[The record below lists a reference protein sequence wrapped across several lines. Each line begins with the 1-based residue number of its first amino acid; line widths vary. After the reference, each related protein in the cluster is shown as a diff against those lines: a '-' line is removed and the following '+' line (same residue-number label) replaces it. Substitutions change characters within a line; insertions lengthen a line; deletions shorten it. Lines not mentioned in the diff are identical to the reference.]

1 MKLGFIYAGQGS
13 QKVGMGLDLYEK
25 YPEFKETFDRL
36 SGETGGVDFDVKKVC
51 FGGPAETLNETK
63 YTQPCM
69 VAFAVGM
76 TKVLKNLGVEP
87 VAAAGLS
94 LGEYSA
100 LYAAGV
106 FTEEQVIP
114 LVQFRGNAM
123 QTAVSGR
130 DCKMIAVLGLD
141 KETVFAG
148 CDKVREQIEAE
159 GRKTADGKLPV
170 AEPANFN
177 CPGQITVSG
186 DAEAVDMAAE
196 VLKEMG
202 AKRCLPV
209 KVSGPFHTSLMKP
222 AGDAL
227 ADRFKSE
234 SFGDMQIPVIFN
246 CIGREKNDDE
256 TIPVLLENQVQKSVY
271 FDDSIKAMADMGIE
285 AFVEIGPG
293 KTLSKFVQKTT
304 PDIPVYGVETVRD
317 IEELLEI
324 INN

>member
-1 MKLGFIYAGQGS
+1 MRLGFIYAGQGA

-25 YPEFKETFDRL
+25 YPEFKETFDNV
-36 SGETGGVDFDVKKVC
+36 TGVDFDLKQVC
-51 FGGPAETLNETK
+51 FEGPAETLNETK

-76 TKVLKNLGVEP
+76 TKVLKSHGVTP
-87 VAAAGLS
+87 VCAAGLS

-100 LYAAGV
+100 LYASGV
-106 FTEEQVIP
+106 FTEDQVIP

-148 CDKVREQIEAE
+148 CEKVKATLEAE
-159 GRKTADGKLPV
+159 GKSLV

-227 ADRFKSE
+227 ADRFKNE
-234 SFGDMQIPVIFN
+234 SFGDMQIPVVFN
-246 CIGREKNDDE
+246 CIGREKNADE
-256 TIPVLLENQVQKSVY
+256 TIPALLEQQVQKSVY
-271 FDDSIKAMADMGIE
+271 FDDSIKAMADMGID

-304 PDIPVYGVETVRD
+304 PDIPVYGVETVEE
-317 IEELLEI
+317 IEKLLKI
-324 INN
+324 IG

>member
-1 MKLGFIYAGQGS
+1 MKLGFLYAGQGS
-13 QKVGMGLDLYEK
+13 QKVGMGQDLYEK
-25 YPEFKETFDRL
+25 YPEFKETFDNVQ
-36 SGETGGVDFDVKKVC
+36 GVDFDLKKVC
-51 FGGPAETLNETK
+51 FEGPAETLNETK

-76 TKVLKNLGVEP
+76 TKVLKKLGIEP
-87 VAAAGLS
+87 VCAAGLS

-100 LYAAGV
+100 LYASGV

-141 KETVFAG
+141 KDTIFEG
-148 CDKVREQIEAE
+148 CEKVRQQLE
-159 GRKTADGKLPV
+159 ADGKVDADGKVLV

-227 ADRFKSE
+227 ADRFKNE
-234 SFGDMQIPVIFN
+234 SFGEMQVPVIFN
-246 CIGREKNDDE
+246 CIGREKNADE
-256 TIPVLLENQVQKSVY
+256 TIPALLEQQVQKSVY
-271 FDDSIKAMADMGIE
+271 FDDSIKAMAAMGIE

-304 PDIPVYGVETVRD
+304 PDIPVYGVETAED
-317 IEELLEI
+317 IEAL
-324 INN
+324 INSIQ

>member
-25 YPEFKETFDRL
+25 YPEFKETFDNV
-36 SGETGGVDFDVKKVC
+36 SGVDFDLKQVC
-51 FGGPAETLNETK
+51 FEGPAETLNETK

-76 TKVLKNLGVEP
+76 TKVLKSLGIEP
-87 VAAAGLS
+87 VCAAGLS

-100 LYAAGV
+100 LYASGV
-106 FTEEQVIP
+106 FTEKQVIP

-148 CDKVREQIEAE
+148 CDKVRAELEAS
-159 GRKTADGKLPV
+159 GKSLV

-186 DAEAVDMAAE
+186 DSEAVDMAAE
-196 VLKEMG
+196 VLKKMG

-227 ADRFKSE
+227 AERFKSE
-234 SFGDMQIPVIFN
+234 SFGEMKLPVIFN
-246 CIGREKNDDE
+246 CIGREKNSEE
-256 TIPVLLENQVQKSVY
+256 TIPELLEKQVQKSVY
-271 FDDSIKAMADMGIE
+271 FDDSIKVMADMGID

-293 KTLSKFVQKTT
+293 KTLSKFVSKTVS
-304 PDIPVYGVETVRD
+304 DIPVYGVETVED
-317 IEELLEI
+317 IEKLIEI
-324 INN
+324 IK